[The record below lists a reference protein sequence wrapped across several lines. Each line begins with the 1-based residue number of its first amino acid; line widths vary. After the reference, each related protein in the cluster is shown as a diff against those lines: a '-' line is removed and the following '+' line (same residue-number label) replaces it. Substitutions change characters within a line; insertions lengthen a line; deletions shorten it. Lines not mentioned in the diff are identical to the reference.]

1 MATSSSSSRTAAEAG
16 RYARRPH
23 PRSLP
28 SGEEG
33 ARRCRGRSGQA
44 LVEFA
49 IALPVLILLAGGTI
63 EVGRGYS
70 FGVATSDAARDG
82 ARYVA
87 GKVSTTNGPG
97 LANMCS
103 LVKADLAAVT
113 TNVTCPT
120 QVLHAPPFVAGT
132 DYTKPTDGQ
141 AVVVVYCGTSANCA
155 GSASPQ
161 YQSEV
166 DVYVYYGFNDLNLF
180 GGLITI
186 AGSSRET
193 SSW

>member
-1 MATSSSSSRTAAEAG
+1 VPTSSSSSNR
-16 RYARRPH
+16 RARR
-23 PRSLP
+23 
-28 SGEEG
+28 
-33 ARRCRGRSGQA
+33 ARSGQA

-49 IALPVLILLAGGTI
+49 IALPVLILLAAGTI

-103 LVKADLAAVT
+103 LVTADLAAVT
-113 TNVTCPT
+113 SNVICPT
-120 QVLHAPPFVAGT
+120 AVGHAPPFVAGV
-132 DYTKPTDGQ
+132 DYARPSAGQ
-141 AVVVVYCGTSANCA
+141 AVVAVYCGTSANCA

-166 DVYVYYGFNDLNLF
+166 DVGVYYGFNDLNLF

-186 AGSSRET
+186 SGSSRET
-193 SSW
+193 TSW

>member
-1 MATSSSSSRTAAEAG
+1 VPTSSSSSNTRA
-16 RYARRPH
+16 
-23 PRSLP
+23 
-28 SGEEG
+28 
-33 ARRCRGRSGQA
+33 CRARSGQA

-49 IALPVLILLAGGTI
+49 IALPILILLAAGTI

-87 GKVSTTNGPG
+87 GKVSSTNGPG
-97 LANMCS
+97 LTNMCN
-103 LVKADLAAVT
+103 LVTADLAAVT
-113 TNVTCPT
+113 TNVSCPV
-120 QVLHAPPFVAGT
+120 QVVHAPPFVAGT
-132 DYTKPTDGQ
+132 DYTKPVGGQ
-141 AVVVVYCGTSANCA
+141 VVVVVYCGSSANCA
-155 GSASPQ
+155 GTASPQ

-193 SSW
+193 TSW